1 MKTATLSLWWL
12 RIATLVLAA
21 LAAAS
26 ATYWVLKWQATRPSN
41 LSAAVVYSA
50 PMPANPQLVARV
62 LGGGQA
68 SVNAGATVAS
78 SAASHFKLSGV
89 LANRANGSYALI
101 SVDGKP
107 AKPYRVGT
115 QVNEELVLHSVSARS
130 ASLATSVQ
138 APVSVM
144 LELPKLA
151 PSQGPALPRPN
162 SAPNQED

>member
-12 RIATLVLAA
+12 RIATFLLAA

-26 ATYWVLKWQATRPSN
+26 ATYWVLKWQATGPSN
-41 LSAAVVYSA
+41 LTAAVVYSA
-50 PMPANPQLVARV
+50 PPTADPQLVARM

-68 SVNAGATVAS
+68 SVSAKLVS

-115 QVNEELVLHSVSARS
+115 PVNDDLVLHSVSARN
-130 ASLATSVQ
+130 AALATSLQ

-144 LELPKLA
+144 LELPKLTQASTLPARA
-151 PSQGPALPRPN
+151 PAPAP
-162 SAPNQED
+162 QEE

>member
-12 RIATLVLAA
+12 RIATFLLAA

-26 ATYWVLKWQATRPSN
+26 ATYWVLKWQATVPSS
-41 LSAAVVYSA
+41 LTAAVVYSA
-50 PMPANPQLVARV
+50 PPAADPQLVARL

-68 SVNAGATVAS
+68 SASAKVVS

-115 QVNEELVLHSVSARS
+115 PVNDDLVLQSVSARS
-130 ASLATSVQ
+130 AALATNLQ

-144 LELPKLA
+144 LELPK
-151 PSQGPALPRPN
+151 PTPASTLPARVATPA
-162 SAPNQED
+162 SAPKEDE

>member
-12 RIATLVLAA
+12 RIATFLLAA

-26 ATYWVLKWQATRPSN
+26 ATYWVLKWQATVPSN
-41 LSAAVVYSA
+41 LTASVVYTAA
-50 PMPANPQLVARV
+50 PKADPQLVARV

-68 SVNAGATVAS
+68 SVSVKLVS

-107 AKPYRVGT
+107 AKPYRVGA
-115 QVNEELVLHSVSARS
+115 QVNDDLVLHSVEPRS
-130 ASLATSVQ
+130 ASLATSLQ

-144 LELPKLA
+144 LELPKPTPASTLPARAAA
-151 PSQGPALPRPN
+151 PTPAPK
-162 SAPNQED
+162 QEE